1 MPTVVSLKA
10 QESEY
15 EGSPLADPPL
25 SKLAVILHADV
36 VGSTELVRLD
46 ETVADQRMQDA
57 FQRFSE
63 EIASHNG
70 VAHEIRGDALVAEFA
85 KASDAVTAS
94 FAFQH
99 ANTSRNNELPDDIRP
114 VVRIGI
120 ALGEVLVTD
129 SRMTGEGVV
138 LAQRLEQ
145 LAEPGGVC
153 IQDAVYQTVPK
164 RLPFTYENLGERE
177 LKGFDEP
184 VKVYA
189 VRQSQISTSDS
200 GVSAQPEPTTLS
212 QPDRAAIAVLAFT
225 NMSGDSEQEFFCDGL
240 TEDIITELA
249 RFPFLFVIA
258 RHSTFAFKGE
268 KVDIKNVGE
277 KLGVQ
282 YVVEGSVRRAGSRI
296 RVTAQLIEAD
306 TGNHIWAERYDR
318 ELDDVFEVQD
328 EVTCTIVAIIAA
340 QLGKT
345 VSVRAARKH
354 PASIKSYEYFLQGNQ
369 LYAQFNPDDNI
380 IAMERYKRAIEL
392 DPEFAPAYAGLA
404 NTYSTD
410 HLVGW
415 RRLKDGL
422 AHGLENAKEALKRDG
437 NNALARI
444 ALGWVY
450 IDEGRWDDA
459 EHEFNQELSLN
470 SGDADILAE
479 LGMAQNTLNNFDIGI
494 PLLEKAVRLNP
505 LAPEHYQRWLG
516 TGYYQAKRY
525 RDAVVA
531 LRAGRTDG
539 WTYAWLAASYARLG
553 ETERAREALD
563 AFVELR
569 RNDLQKAGVPTD
581 ETADL
586 LGNYKVNFR
595 YDSDW
600 EHFVEGL
607 RIAGL
612 PE

>member
-1 MPTVVSLKA
+1 MTGRTP
-10 QESEY
+10 ESWT
-15 EGSPLADPPL
+15 A
-25 SKLAVILHADV
+25 A
-36 VGSTELVRLD
+36 
-46 ETVADQRMQDA
+46 
-57 FQRFSE
+57 
-63 EIASHNG
+63 HN
-70 VAHEIRGDALVAEFA
+70 D
-85 KASDAVTAS
+85 
-94 FAFQH
+94 
-99 ANTSRNNELPDDIRP
+99 ELPDDIRP

-120 ALGEVLVTD
+120 TLGEVLVTD

-153 IQDAVYQTVPK
+153 IQDAVYQTMPK
-164 RLPFTYENLGERE
+164 RLTFSYESLGERE
-177 LKGFDEP
+177 LKGFEEP
-184 VKVYA
+184 VRVYA
-189 VRQSQISTSDS
+189 VRQSQISTSGS
-200 GVSAQPEPTTLS
+200 GVPARPETTRSS
-212 QPDRAAIAVLAFT
+212 QTDRAAIAVLAFT
-225 NMSGDSEQEFFCDGL
+225 NMSGDSEQEYFCDGL

-258 RHSTFAFKGE
+258 RHSTFSFKGE
-268 KVDIKNVGE
+268 KVDIKDVGE

-282 YVVEGSVRRAGSRI
+282 YVVEGSVRRAANRI

-328 EVTCTIVAIIAA
+328 EVTRTIVAIIAA

-380 IAMERYKRAIEL
+380 TAMERYKRAIEL
-392 DPEFAPAYAGLA
+392 DREFAPAYAGLA
-404 NTYSTD
+404 NACNTD
-410 HLVGW
+410 YFNGW

-422 AHGLENAKEALKRDG
+422 VHGLENAKAALKRDG
-437 NNALARI
+437 NNALGRI
-444 ALGWVY
+444 VLAWIY

-459 EHEFNQELSLN
+459 EHEFNQMLSLN

-479 LGMAQNTLNNFDIGI
+479 LGMAQSSLDNFDVGI
-494 PLLEKAVRLNP
+494 PLLEEAIRLNP

-516 TGYYQAKRY
+516 TGYYGAKRY

-531 LRAGRTDG
+531 LRAGRIDG
-539 WTYAWLAASYARLG
+539 WTYGYLAASYARLG
-553 ETERAREALD
+553 ELEQAHEALD

-569 RNDLQKAGVPTD
+569 RKELQKSGVPTD

-586 LGNYKVNFR
+586 LGNIKVNFR
-595 YDSDW
+595 YESDW
-600 EHFVEGL
+600 EHFIEGL

-612 PE
+612 PD

>member
-1 MPTVVSLKA
+1 
-10 QESEY
+10 
-15 EGSPLADPPL
+15 LADPPS

-36 VGSTELVRLD
+36 VGSTGLVRLD
-46 ETVADQRMQDA
+46 ETVADHRMQDA
-57 FQRFSE
+57 FRRFSE
-63 EIASHNG
+63 EIANHNG

-94 FAFQH
+94 LAFQD
-99 ANTSRNNELPDDIRP
+99 ANTSHNDELPDDICPILR
-114 VVRIGI
+114 VGI
-120 ALGEVLVTD
+120 AMGEVLVTD
-129 SRMTGEGVV
+129 NRMTGEGVV

-153 IQDAVYQTVPK
+153 IQDAVYQTMPK
-164 RLPFTYENLGERE
+164 RLTFAYENLGERE
-177 LKGFDEP
+177 LKGFEEP
-184 VKVYA
+184 VRVYA
-189 VRQSQISTSDS
+189 VRQPIISTSGS
-200 GVSAQPEPTTLS
+200 GVPARRETTTSSL
-212 QPDRAAIAVLAFT
+212 PDRAAIAVLAFT

-249 RFPFLFVIA
+249 RFPFLFVIS
-258 RHSTFAFKGE
+258 RHSSFAFKGE
-268 KVDIKNVGE
+268 KVDIKDVGE

-282 YVVEGSVRRAGSRI
+282 YVVEGSVRRAGNRF
-296 RVTAQLIEAD
+296 RVTAQLIDAG

-318 ELDDVFEVQD
+318 ELDDVFVVQD
-328 EVTCTIVAIIAA
+328 EVTRTIVAIIAA

-345 VSVRAARKH
+345 VSDRAARKH

-404 NTYSTD
+404 NTYNTD
-410 HLVGW
+410 HFLGW

-459 EHEFNQELSLN
+459 ELEFERVLSLN

-479 LGMAQNTLNNFDIGI
+479 LGMAQNTLDNFDVGI
-494 PLLEKAVRLNP
+494 ALLEESVRLNP

-516 TGYYQAKRY
+516 SGYYQAKRY
-525 RDAVVA
+525 RDAVVT
-531 LRAGRTDG
+531 LRAGRIDG
-539 WTYAWLAASYARLG
+539 WTYGWLAASYARLG
-553 ETERAREALD
+553 ELEQARDALD

-569 RNDLQKAGVPTD
+569 RNELKKAGVPID
-581 ETADL
+581 ETAEL

-595 YDSDW
+595 YESDW
-600 EHFVEGL
+600 EHFIEGL
-607 RIAGL
+607 RLAGL
-612 PE
+612 RE